1 MRITV
6 DLKKCNDHGQCV
18 FSAPAVFSLDDAGQ
32 LSFRRET
39 TADLYVS
46 GDLDESLRDDV
57 EEAADACPLQAIS
70 VAD

>member
-18 FSAPAVFSLDDAGQ
+18 FSAPAVFSLDDDGK
-32 LSFRRET
+32 LSFRREA
-39 TADLYVS
+39 ADTYAS

-57 EEAADACPLQAIS
+57 EEAADACPLQAIL
-70 VAD
+70 VED